1 MLPFPAPGPALP
13 QQRHGAIL
21 LSSLAGGDGLQV
33 LLDQA
38 ALVVAGVRQPDLLHV
53 LAEEGHDGKSLVC
66 VDHLKQVFGTAYGN
80 APSSMLQTDREF
92 QVQGLNFVHYSFLC
106 FDESKRDQSY
116 GGDPEAFCVRR
127 MSGAATESRH
137 PDQVR
142 LLAVRRKSMGHAV
155 LVWSFL
161 RRIGKPRRRRRGF

>member
-1 MLPFPAPGPALP
+1 MLPFPAPCPALP

-21 LSSLAGGDGLQV
+21 LSSLAGGSGLQV

-38 ALVVAGVRQPDLLHV
+38 ALVVAGARQPDLLHL

-106 FDESKRDQSY
+106 SMNVSDQRVMEEIPNLFVSGGCLELRPNYATQTRY
-116 GGDPEAFCVRR
+116 GSWPFAG
-127 MSGAATESRH
+127 
-137 PDQVR
+137 
-142 LLAVRRKSMGHAV
+142 K
-155 LVWSFL
+155 VW
-161 RRIGKPRRRRRGF
+161 